1 MINEECADEF
11 FRFLNSYH
19 HDHSVEN
26 VWIENKGQAFLGGA
40 DFDQLKAND
49 LYLDKL
55 HRLSIMLARFNKP
68 IFAKVNGSVRGIAA
82 YVLTMFS
89 TPIATEKSTLR
100 LDETSRGFIPI
111 CGGTHRLNRL
121 PCNLGLYLALTG

>member
-1 MINEECADEF
+1 M
-11 FRFLNSYH
+11 
-19 HDHSVEN
+19 
-26 VWIENKGQAFLGGA
+26 WIENRGKTFSGGA
-40 DFDQLKAND
+40 DLEELKNNE

-89 TPIATEKSTLR
+89 TPIGTENSDLR
-100 LDETSRGFIPI
+100 IDETARGFIPI
-111 CGGTHRLNRL
+111 FGGTHRLSRL
-121 PCNLGLYLALTG
+121 PCNVGLYLALTG